1 MIPLAWLGI
10 MVEVCRNEEHFVS
23 VVHHA
28 APISEWRTLLK
39 PSAANW
45 NMVEYVS
52 FPVTLELSVLNT
64 ENKLSI
70 YVIVS

>member
-1 MIPLAWLGI
+1 MNETPQASWGLMTKI
-10 MVEVCRNEEHFVS
+10 CRNEEHFV
-23 VVHHA
+23 
-28 APISEWRTLLK
+28 RTVCRGARKSGQRFK

>member
-1 MIPLAWLGI
+1 MMKLPRLAGGGRQKFVEMKNFCTYGVLG
-10 MVEVCRNEEHFVS
+10 
-23 VVHHA
+23 
-28 APISEWRTLLK
+28 APKSGQRFE

>member
-1 MIPLAWLGI
+1 MNNPQNDWGLCWRFAEMKNKYGALGCAKI
-10 MVEVCRNEEHFVS
+10 WEENS
-23 VVHHA
+23 V
-28 APISEWRTLLK
+28 K

-45 NMVEYVS
+45 NMVGYVS

-64 ENKLSI
+64 ENKLFI

>member
-1 MIPLAWLGI
+1 M
-10 MVEVCRNEEHFVS
+10 ENS
-23 VVHHA
+23 V
-28 APISEWRTLLK
+28 K

-64 ENKLSI
+64 ENKLFI